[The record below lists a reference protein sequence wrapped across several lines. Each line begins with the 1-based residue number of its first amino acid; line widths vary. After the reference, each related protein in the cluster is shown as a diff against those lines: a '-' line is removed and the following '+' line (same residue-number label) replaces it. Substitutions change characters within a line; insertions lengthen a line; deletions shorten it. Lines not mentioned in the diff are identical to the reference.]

1 MRAFVKTEST
11 KINIKADTFKVEG
24 ECVYVLNGDKIVAI
38 VKLKDLVEAHL
49 SEERKGN
56 YDN

>member
-1 MRAFVKTEST
+1 MRAFVKTENT

-24 ECVYVLNGDKIVAI
+24 ECVYVLNCDKIVAI

-49 SEERKGN
+49 SEERN
-56 YDN
+56 TQ

>member
-1 MRAFVKTEST
+1 MRAFIKTEST

-24 ECVYVLNGDKIVAI
+24 ECVYVLNGGKIVAI

-49 SEERKGN
+49 SEERN
-56 YDN
+56 TQ